1 MSGVGPSA
9 GLSAVQDEPATF
21 PLVWDGLGDV
31 EGWLTRAQAERLWQ
45 AAQAVREGGRIVEI
59 GSFRGRSTIVLGTAA
74 AARTVVVAIDPHGGG
89 DRGPQ
94 ELTPDAR
101 RGEED
106 HRRFR
111 ANLAR
116 AGVLERIH
124 HLRLPSARA
133 LDEVDGEVDL
143 LYIDGAHRYRPARAD
158 IVDWGDRVRPGGV
171 MLIHDSFNAI
181 GVTLAQLRQLF
192 VSDVWRYRGRTGSLA
207 EYRKL
212 SSPADDRLP
221 NLLRQLPGLAYF
233 VRNMTVKVL
242 IEARLGRLTRLL
254 GGDGSW
260 PY

>member
-1 MSGVGPSA
+1 MGQPR
-9 GLSAVQDEPATF
+9 ATSK
-21 PLVWDGLGDV
+21 DGSRG
-31 EGWLTRAQAERLWQ
+31 AQAQRLWD
-45 AAQAVREGGRIVEI
+45 AAQAVREDGRIVEI

-74 AARTVVVAIDPHGGG
+74 ASSTTVIAIDPHGGG

-94 ELTPDAR
+94 ELTPDAE

-106 HRRFR
+106 HQRFR
-111 ANLAR
+111 ANLER
-116 AGVLERIH
+116 AGVWSRIRH
-124 HLRLPSARA
+124 VRLPSARA
-133 LDEVDGEVDL
+133 LDEVAGEVDL

-158 IVDWGDRVRPGGV
+158 ITDWGERVRPGGV

-181 GVTLAQLRQLF
+181 GVTLAQLRLLF
-192 VSDVWRYRGRTGSLA
+192 VSDVWRYHGRAGSLA

-212 SSPADDRLP
+212 SSPAGDRWP

-233 VRNMTVKVL
+233 VRNMTIKVL

-254 GGDGSW
+254 GGDGTW